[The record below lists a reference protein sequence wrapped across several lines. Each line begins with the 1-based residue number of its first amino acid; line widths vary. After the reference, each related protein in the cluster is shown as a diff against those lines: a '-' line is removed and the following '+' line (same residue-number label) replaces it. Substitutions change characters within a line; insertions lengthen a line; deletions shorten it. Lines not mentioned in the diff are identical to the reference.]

1 MIATNAMLI
10 GSGLICIFL
19 SGLAMRHLM
28 PREGRPE
35 STWTSTEARAASV
48 VLLLMTLFITG
59 AGMVLKGVLT

>member
-1 MIATNAMLI
+1 MIATNALLI
-10 GSGLICIFL
+10 VSGLVCVFL

-35 STWTSTEARAASV
+35 SAWTNTEARAASV

-59 AGMVLKGVLT
+59 AGMILKGVLA